1 MFNFELYF
9 TINLLSN
16 RGNVVEL
23 SNFVVIT
30 NKLQKKNEIAHL
42 KLIKR

>member
-23 SNFVVIT
+23 SKFIVIK
-30 NKLQKKNEIAHL
+30 NKWQKRTK
-42 KLIKR
+42 